1 MSGSDLRSSC
11 FHTCRETNS
20 HQKPEHET
28 QIRPLIGL
36 DPESAQTAW
45 DHAAAKAAG
54 RKLTQRL
61 VKAAVQELHAPAEP
75 ATPKPP
81 SRRTLRE
88 RRRLIESV
96 FGELFLLV
104 RQNAGREALL
114 PKLEALHGEIQ
125 GLFPTK

>member
-1 MSGSDLRSSC
+1 M
-11 FHTCRETNS
+11 TNR

-28 QIRPLIGL
+28 QICPLIGL

-45 DHAAAKAAG
+45 DHAAAKASG

-61 VKAAVQELHAPAEP
+61 VKAAVQELYPPAES
-75 ATPKPP
+75 AAAKPP